1 MKSLPKSSLTN
12 SLVGKFLQRVPGGNF
27 AQEQL
32 ERIEGRVLEE
42 LKGRLDQM
50 DRTPSVAVLALSV
63 KQNGRGKPRAP
74 AELLADLL
82 KASNEQT
89 REQALTIFYTRA
101 LASLVPDESR
111 ILSTL
116 ADGRSFPLVSVQA
129 GTRMGLSTRVV
140 EEALSSVGKY
150 AAVHCPELV
159 PVYIQ
164 RLKSWGLLQIDAE
177 DDGLDTDYQ
186 VLEADDT
193 VRKVIARIE
202 EGGERARLA
211 RRTLR
216 ISEIGRE
223 LWNECRV
230 SKE

>member
-1 MKSLPKSSLTN
+1 
-12 SLVGKFLQRVPGGNF
+12 
-27 AQEQL
+27 
-32 ERIEGRVLEE
+32 
-42 LKGRLDQM
+42 
-50 DRTPSVAVLALSV
+50 LALSV
-63 KQNGRGKPRAP
+63 KQNGRGKLRAP
-74 AELLADLL
+74 AELLEDLL

-101 LASLVPDESR
+101 LASLVPDEAR

-129 GTRMGLSTRVV
+129 GTRMGLSTRLV
-140 EEALSSVGKY
+140 EEGLSSVGKY
-150 AAVHCPELV
+150 AAVHCPELA

-164 RLKSWGLLQIDAE
+164 RLKTWGLVQMDAE
-177 DDGLDTDYQ
+177 EDGLETEYQ
-186 VLEADDT
+186 MLEADDT

-202 EGGERARLA
+202 EGGERARIA
-211 RRTLR
+211 RRVLR

>member
-1 MKSLPKSSLTN
+1 MKSLPKSSLTD

-32 ERIEGRVLEE
+32 ERIEGRVLQE
-42 LKGRLDQM
+42 LKGRLDQIE
-50 DRTPSVAVLALSV
+50 RTPSVAVLALQV

-74 AELLADLL
+74 AELLEDLL

-89 REQALTIFYTRA
+89 REQALTIYYTRA
-101 LASLVPDESR
+101 LASLVPDEAR

-116 ADGRSFPLVSVQA
+116 ADGRSFPLISVQA
-129 GTRMGLSTRVV
+129 GTRMGLSTRMV

-150 AAVHCPELV
+150 ASVHCQELA
-159 PVYIQ
+159 PVYIL
-164 RLKSWGLLQIDAE
+164 RLKAWGLVQIDAE
-177 DDGLDTDYQ
+177 DDSLETDYQ
-186 VLEADDT
+186 MLEADDT
-193 VRKVIARIE
+193 VRRVIARIE
-202 EGGERARLA
+202 EGGERARIA
-211 RRTLR
+211 RRLLR
-216 ISEIGRE
+216 ISAIGRE

>member
-1 MKSLPKSSLTN
+1 MKSLPKSSLTD

-32 ERIEGRVLEE
+32 ERIEGRVMQE

-50 DRTPSVAVLALSV
+50 DRTPSVAVLALQV
-63 KQNGRGKPRAP
+63 KENGRGKARAP
-74 AELLADLL
+74 AELLEDLL

-101 LASLVPDESR
+101 LASLVPDEAR

-140 EEALSSVGKY
+140 EDCLSSVGKY
-150 AAVHCPELV
+150 ASVHCLELV

-164 RLKSWGLLQIDAE
+164 RLKAWGLVQIDGE
-177 DDGLDTDYQ
+177 DYSLGTDYQ
-186 VLEADDT
+186 MLEADDT
-193 VRKVIARIE
+193 VRRVIARIE
-202 EGGERARLA
+202 QGGERARIA
-211 RRTLR
+211 RRLLR
-216 ISEIGRE
+216 ISAIGRE